1 MPENDVKGIVHAGC
15 APSEYGPRAQF
26 YRRQGDQNLAQASSM
41 SLPIVTRLS
50 NALPVAVTV
59 AVQSS
64 ERKGVGPDAAHLFVE
79 ILAKVGYVE
88 NAPAIVQVGINQVVP
103 EAFEHR

>member
-1 MPENDVKGIVHAGC
+1 
-15 APSEYGPRAQF
+15 
-26 YRRQGDQNLAQASSM
+26 M
-41 SLPIVTRLS
+41 SLPIVTRLGT
-50 NALPVAVTV
+50 ALPVAI
-59 AVQSS
+59 AVPVQPS

-88 NAPAIVQVGINQVVP
+88 NAPAIVKVGINQVVP